1 MKLDFQ
7 DKRILVV
14 GGSSGIGHAAAQAFR
29 RAGGE
34 VTVTGTRASACDY
47 DGLEG
52 LGFRQLDTTDR
63 QAISALPE
71 AIGALDVLVNAAGM
85 VMYGRKEFEV
95 ENFEQ
100 ILAANLTGMFQLCAA
115 FQPALAEADDGNI
128 VNIGSVASHR
138 GVIGQPA
145 YGASKGG
152 VLTLTKSLA
161 LAYARHG
168 VRVNQVS
175 PGLVQTKLTAV
186 SWEDEERRAAI
197 ERHVPLRRIGQPEDI
212 AGAILLLASTASRW
226 TTGTDIIIDGGQSA

>member
-1 MKLDFQ
+1 MKLDFTG
-7 DKRILVV
+7 KRILVV
-14 GGSSGIGHAAAQAFR
+14 GGSSGIGRSAAQAFR
-29 RAGGE
+29 AAGGE
-34 VTVTGTRASACDY
+34 VTVTGTRAAADEY
-47 DGLEG
+47 EG
-52 LGFRQLDTTDR
+52 LGELSFRQLDTTDR
-63 QAISALPE
+63 QAIAELPE
-71 AIGALDVLVNAAGM
+71 AFGPLDVLVNAAGT

-115 FQPALAEADDGNI
+115 FEPALADSDDGNI
-128 VNIGSVASHR
+128 VNVGSVASHR

-161 LAYARHG
+161 LAYAKSG

-175 PGLVQTKLTAV
+175 PGLVQTKLTSI
-186 SWEDEERRAAI
+186 SWEDDERKQSI
-197 ERHVPLRRIGQPEDI
+197 ERHIPLRRIGQPGDI